1 MTATERDVVDILG
14 VRVDAL
20 TLEQAVARID
30 GFIRSGQPH
39 QVVTVNPEF
48 LVQARGDAGFRACLE
63 RADLALADGVGLL
76 PAARLLGHRLP
87 GRVTGVD
94 ITISLMALC
103 AQAGYRVYLLGA
115 AEGVAAATA
124 TALQTRYPGLQIA
137 GYHAGSPNPAHDTEQ
152 VTRVREALPQVL
164 LVAYG
169 APDQDLWIARN
180 LQQLG
185 VPVAIGVG
193 GTFDYLSGRV
203 PRAPELLRRWG
214 LEWLYRLVRQPWRWR
229 RQLRLPVF
237 VALVLRQRLTSRT

>member
-1 MTATERDVVDILG
+1 MTAAERGGVDILG

-48 LVQARGDAGFRACLE
+48 LVQARSDAAFRACLE
-63 RADLALADGVGLL
+63 GADLALADGVGLL
-76 PAARLLGHRLP
+76 PAARLLGHPLP

-94 ITISLMALC
+94 ITERLMALC
-103 AQAGYRVYLLGA
+103 AQATYRVYLLGA

-124 TALQTRYPGLQIA
+124 AVLQGRYPGLQVV
-137 GYHAGSPNPAHDTEQ
+137 GHHAGSPDPAYDAEQ
-152 VTRVREALPQVL
+152 VARVRAASPQVL

-169 APDQDLWIARN
+169 APAQDLWIARN

-185 VPVAIGVG
+185 VAVAIGVG

-203 PRAPELLRRWG
+203 PRAPGVLRRWG

-237 VALVLRQRLTSRT
+237 VALVLRQRLTGRT